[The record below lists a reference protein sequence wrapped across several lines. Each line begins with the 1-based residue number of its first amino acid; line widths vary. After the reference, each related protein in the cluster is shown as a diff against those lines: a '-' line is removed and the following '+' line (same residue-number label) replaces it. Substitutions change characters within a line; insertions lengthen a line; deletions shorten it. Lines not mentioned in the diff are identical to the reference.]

1 MAKEIDIVVVGAG
14 PVGLFTVFEAGLLGL
29 NCVLI
34 DNLDKPG
41 GQCAELYPEK
51 PIYDIPGVP
60 FQTAQEHVDALLE
73 QIKPFNYELILNE
86 RVEEITEIDHKDDKY
101 WSVTTNEGTKLTTKN
116 IFIAAGAGSF
126 EPRRPPNIED
136 PDKFINKGVTYAVRS
151 KSTYENKD
159 VFIFGGGDSALDWCV
174 ELAEKAKSLSLV
186 HRRDAFRGAQHTEEQ
201 MRELVAAGK
210 VKLLTPY
217 LIDSIEGSDKVTGVS
232 LKNFDTNEIEHYEAD
247 ELLFLFGLNKKLGP
261 ILEWNIDLNGKKI
274 SVNTENFQTS
284 VEGIFAVGDIN
295 DYPGKLDLI
304 LSGFHETTLAVQEA
318 YKRLYPGERVPFGYT
333 TSNSKLQEKLGVQK
347 VSKLELINLIHKEL
361 PQIQCGRCD
370 TPGCKQYAQAIVD
383 GDPHDRCV
391 PGGEKTLKNLNSI
404 LKRILRKLI
413 LNTVQQLRSKKFLLL
428 RKNVLVV
435 KNVLMHA
442 LLMQL

>member
-1 MAKEIDIVVVGAG
+1 MAKEVDIVVVGAG

-86 RVEEITEIDHKDDKY
+86 RVEEITEVDYKDDKY
-101 WSVTTNEGTKLTTKN
+101 WSVKTNEGTELTTKN

-217 LIDSIEGSDKVTGVS
+217 LIDSIEGSDKVTGIS

-333 TSNSKLQEKLGVQK
+333 TSNSKLQEKLGV
-347 VSKLELINLIHKEL
+347 
-361 PQIQCGRCD
+361 
-370 TPGCKQYAQAIVD
+370 
-383 GDPHDRCV
+383 
-391 PGGEKTLKNLNSI
+391 
-404 LKRILRKLI
+404 
-413 LNTVQQLRSKKFLLL
+413 KK
-428 RKNVLVV
+428 
-435 KNVLMHA
+435 
-442 LLMQL
+442 